1 MSNVAVVVVD
11 VQRDFLDPTACPAI
25 ATWQKAFCVHGV
37 HRLLDYARTEG
48 WRIIHVGTKHDSA
61 ATLPL
66 HQRVLNFPLYCE
78 AGTAGCEF
86 VLKPES
92 TDTVRFKTW
101 YSAFDAGLNDA
112 LGGIDILVWA
122 GVATNCCVQQSAFDA
137 DRLGLQSVIPLQAV
151 SASSIDAFSAS
162 LTALGKSA
170 ARIADLDELL
180 AGGDLTTIAIDIG
193 EITGRSEQ
201 WFTEQEAR
209 LGDVV
214 GLSLEQVLQRLGSSP
229 HP

>member
-11 VQRDFLDPTACPAI
+11 VQQDFLDQTACPSI
-25 ATWQKAFCVHGV
+25 ATWQKAFCVPGV
-37 HRLLDYARTEG
+37 HRLLDYARTQG
-48 WRIIHVGTKHDSA
+48 WKIIHVGTKHDSA

-66 HQRVLNFPLYCE
+66 HQRVRNFALYCE
-78 AGTAGCEF
+78 AGTAGCDF
-86 VLKPES
+86 VVEPQS

-101 YSAFDAGLNDA
+101 YSAFDAGLEDA
-112 LGGIDILVWA
+112 LDGVDIVVWA

-151 SASSIDAFSAS
+151 SASRMDEFSAS
-162 LTALGKSA
+162 LAALGKSA

-180 AGGDLTTIAIDIG
+180 AGGDVTTIAVDIG
-193 EITGRSEQ
+193 EIRARAER

-209 LGDVV
+209 LGDAD
-214 GLSLEQVLQRLGSSP
+214 GLTLEQALHRLAASR